1 MFLTIHEI
9 LEALSIAP
17 SGENFQL
24 TGVSTDSRSLSE
36 GMVFVALRGENFDGH
51 DYVETALNRG
61 AAAIVVEGP
70 QSEFVGRTISVPNTL
85 VAYGRIARVWRGKF
99 SIPVVAVTGS
109 VGKTTVKEMLALT
122 LSPLGPVLKSE
133 KNENNEIGVPQS
145 LLRLNEKH
153 RAAVIEMGMRGMG
166 QIAYLANIA
175 EPNIGIVTMI
185 GESHIEL
192 LGSREAIADAK
203 GELVDFLN
211 ADGISVLNADDPF
224 FRHLAAKTSGTIAS
238 FGDSANVDVQVTR
251 QTRIIDGWNIVFRID
266 GEEHAVTL
274 NSVAEHDVN
283 NAAGAVA
290 VAVAAGV
297 SAKYAVAALAHY
309 APSDMRMEL
318 LTTASGATIISDC
331 YNAAPTSVK
340 SALSTLAGLESTGR
354 KSAFLGDMRELGPH
368 SAQMHQEVAA
378 EAERLGIKVIY
389 SVGDLMPAAIVNSAA
404 SFSDSTL
411 AAEYIKENFSL
422 SQGDV
427 VLVKGS
433 RALHLEKVVE
443 ALVQL

>member
-1 MFLTIHEI
+1 
-9 LEALSIAP
+9 
-17 SGENFQL
+17 
-24 TGVSTDSRSLSE
+24 
-36 GMVFVALRGENFDGH
+36 MVFVALRGENFDGH

>member
-1 MFLTIHEI
+1 
-9 LEALSIAP
+9 
-17 SGENFQL
+17 
-24 TGVSTDSRSLSE
+24 
-36 GMVFVALRGENFDGH
+36 MVFVALRGENFDGH

-109 VGKTTVKEMLALT
+109 VGKTTVKEMLALP

-238 FGDSANVDVQVTR
+238 FGDSANVDVQVTH